1 MTMAWIWAGM
11 VAVAV
16 LCGSWTGQEAA
27 VAAAAVEGAQGA
39 IELCISLAG
48 MMCLWTGV
56 MEIMRRSG
64 LAEKLSRL
72 LRPVL
77 GLIFPQTAR
86 DREIMDSIAANVS
99 ANLLGLGN
107 AATPLGIEAARKMG
121 RRVDVYSALIHG
133 AEEGLETLLRIVPA
147 LVGLLTAVSMLRAS
161 GALDLAAR
169 LLAPLLDR
177 VGVPSELLPLMLVR
191 PISGSAAL
199 GVGAELIG
207 TYGPDS
213 YLGRVAAVMLGSTE
227 TTFYTIAVYF
237 GAVGVTRTRYA
248 LPAALCADLTGFLAA
263 AWAVRLC
270 FGG

>member
-1 MTMAWIWAGM
+1 MELLFTMVVPLTISG
-11 VAVAV
+11 VALYGV
-16 LCGSWTGQEAA
+16 GQH
-27 VAAAAVEGAQGA
+27 
-39 IELCISLAG
+39 
-48 MMCLWTGV
+48 
-56 MEIMRRSG
+56 
-64 LAEKLSRL
+64 
-72 LRPVL
+72 
-77 GLIFPQTAR
+77 
-86 DREIMDSIAANVS
+86 
-99 ANLLGLGN
+99 
-107 AATPLGIEAARKMG
+107 
-121 RRVDVYSALIHG
+121 VDVYAALIHG
-133 AEEGLETLLRIVPA
+133 AEEGLETLLRIVPVM
-147 LVGLLTAVSMLRAS
+147 VGLLTAVSMLRAS

-169 LLAPLLDR
+169 LLAPLLDW

-270 FGG
+270 FGT